1 MEKELT
7 ADECENRI
15 NELFPD
21 VDQTEDLDEMISDME
36 TILVS
41 QTKAIKNISQSQTQ
55 VLKKIKKWE
64 DIAQNGGFKNQ
75 EKLQEVRFIGIE
87 FDYQKVDVGQRLVN
101 DALAEGFQPLRDFDR
116 GSGIVMVMGKW
127 KKENAKP
134 KDKQKR
140 L

>member
-1 MEKELT
+1 MKDELT

-21 VDQTEDLDEMISDME
+21 VDQTEDLDEMISEME
-36 TILVS
+36 TVLTS
-41 QTKAIKNISQSQTQ
+41 QTKAIKNISKSQTQ

-64 DIAQNGGFKNQ
+64 DIALNGGFKNQ
-75 EKLQEVRFIGIE
+75 EKLQEVRFIGVE
-87 FDYQKVDVGQRLVN
+87 FDYQKVDVGQRLLN
-101 DALAEGFQPLRDFDR
+101 EALAEGFQPLRDFDR
-116 GSGIVMVMGKW
+116 GSGIVMVMAKWGKQ
-127 KKENAKP
+127 NAKP

>member
-1 MEKELT
+1 MEKDIQKEL
-7 ADECENRI
+7 DEMFE
-15 NELFPD
+15 
-21 VDQTEDLDEMISDME
+21 VAVADQTEDLDEMISEME
-36 TILVS
+36 TILTS
-41 QTKAIKNISQSQTQ
+41 QTKAIKNISKSQTQ

-75 EKLQEVRFIGIE
+75 EKLLEVRFIGIE

-134 KDKQKR
+134 KNKPKR

>member
-1 MEKELT
+1 MEKDTEK
-7 ADECENRI
+7 
-15 NELFPD
+15 D
-21 VDQTEDLDEMISDME
+21 VIEEMFSDVAAEQAEDIDEMISEME
-36 TILVS
+36 TVLTS
-41 QTKAIKNISQSQTQ
+41 QTKAIKNIGKSQSK

-64 DIAQNGGFKNQ
+64 EIAQNGAFKNQ
-75 EKLQEVRFIGIE
+75 EKLIEVRFIGVE

-134 KDKQKR
+134 KDKPKR

>member
-1 MEKELT
+1 MEKDTEK
-7 ADECENRI
+7 
-15 NELFPD
+15 D
-21 VDQTEDLDEMISDME
+21 VIEEMFSDVAAEQAEDIDEMISEME
-36 TILVS
+36 TVLTS

-64 DIAQNGGFKNQ
+64 DIALNGGFKNQ
-75 EKLQEVRFIGIE
+75 DKLLEVRFIGVE
-87 FDYQKVDVGQRLVN
+87 FDYQKVDVGQRLLN
-101 DALAEGFQPLRDFDR
+101 EALAEGFQPLRDFDR

-134 KDKQKR
+134 KNKPKR

>member
-1 MEKELT
+1 MEDKLT

-36 TILVS
+36 TILTS

-64 DIAQNGGFKNQ
+64 DIALNGGFKNQ
-75 EKLQEVRFIGIE
+75 DKLLEVRFIGVE
-87 FDYQKVDVGQRLVN
+87 FDYQKVDVGQRLLN
-101 DALAEGFQPLRDFDR
+101 EALAEGFQPLRDFDR
-116 GSGIVMVMGKW
+116 GSGIVMVVAKWGKQ
-127 KKENAKP
+127 NAKP